1 MNMAAINT
9 SISYQSQF
17 SPPSTS
23 LNEMR
28 TKSGAQSQMD
38 EMKGVGLKPTSTE
51 FKIQT
56 ATPIGD
62 VGMHVN
68 LKA

>member
-1 MNMAAINT
+1 MAAINT

-17 SPPSTS
+17 APSNRS
-23 LNEMR
+23 INETR
-28 TKSGAQSQMD
+28 TKSGAQSQME
-38 EMKGVGLKPTSTE
+38 EMKGVSLKPTSTQ

-56 ATPIGD
+56 VVPMGD

>member
-1 MNMAAINT
+1 MAAINT

-17 SPPSTS
+17 APSSRS

-28 TKSGAQSQMD
+28 TKSGAQSQME
-38 EMKGVGLKPTSTE
+38 EMKGVELKPTSTQFQVQGE
-51 FKIQT
+51 IPPSAQGKHI
-56 ATPIGD
+56 
-62 VGMHVN
+62 N

>member
-1 MNMAAINT
+1 MAAINT

-17 SPPSTS
+17 TPPSGS
-23 LNEMR
+23 INEMR

-38 EMKGVGLKPTSTE
+38 EMMGVELKPTSPK
-51 FKIQT
+51 FQVQNLV
-56 ATPIGD
+56 PLGD
-62 VGMHVN
+62 LGMHVN